1 MTNEIQNKMV
11 CVLMKSK
18 VEIWVDEAKGQ
29 KLMDLLMAKT
39 KIQFLQLGEEVI
51 NVNAIEGVFN
61 PETVATMKRVKRGDW
76 QCEYKYFHERREECG
91 HKDEARFRIT
101 K

>member
-1 MTNEIQNKMV
+1 MTNEIQNKML

-39 KIQFLQLGEEVI
+39 KIQFLQLGDEAI
-51 NVNAIEGVFN
+51 NVNCIEGVFS
-61 PETVATMKRVKRGDW
+61 PDTMATMKRNKKGDW
-76 QCEYKYFHERREECG
+76 QCEYGYFHEKGQECG
-91 HKDEARFRIT
+91 HGDEARF
-101 K
+101 KK